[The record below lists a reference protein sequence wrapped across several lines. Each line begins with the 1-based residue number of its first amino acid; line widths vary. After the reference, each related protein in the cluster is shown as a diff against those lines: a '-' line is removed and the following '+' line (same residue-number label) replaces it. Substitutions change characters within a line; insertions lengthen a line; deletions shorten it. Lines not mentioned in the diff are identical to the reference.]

1 MAGLKHTLQT
11 QLFDADQQQILSACK
26 VTASKKKKH
35 SVLCLVA
42 SAKPAS
48 VVMIVQVK
56 HIDNQQYKHKRTW
69 RLAELTGLDIV
80 DASDSHELHLHL
92 EKTYKW
98 STQQQHER
106 QHFVGLLYHYTIR
119 LRTVKSAQPA
129 LKFHNVPDSWLLE
142 PSAVKV
148 TSRQSRDDGSS
159 SIAHDLYASG
169 DNVADSDTS
178 SGAAAAAAAAA
189 GYEEF
194 HALSEREEIDLT
206 RLIGECSYAISNA
219 EMFIEQLTQSLQ
231 HLDGANVQSVLAS
244 EKQVDALMA
253 QIETAIQETEHVERR
268 LDEYDEI
275 MGHTRDS
282 MEKMGEKNSMI
293 DVANRNNIKLL
304 HELDRLINRWDM
316 SPEHRATLTDAKL
329 TTDAGRL
336 AATAASGAL
345 RHALHSE
352 ISAPLQMLEAAERQ
366 RRDLEMLRL
375 KFSDAFNRHLNNLF
389 TFLANSMQEQ
399 HAGVGGSSSSADGT
413 LRAHASVHDEL
424 RKYGDLMQCMKCID
438 TANNETLTLNY
449 TKAMSWVYE
458 REIGQFLEHAKRM
471 VVGQS
476 SREDL
481 LMSTSMTASVSS
493 KLKAAGAGVTG
504 SGVRQATGGR
514 DQPYGVLG
522 WTRDQWSVGV
532 EASERRKYD
541 ALLERVLGELETVAL
556 AEQKFCVEFFHLDA
570 LSPTTET
577 SVIAPAPTDERD
589 SSVTATLQLVRKP
602 ANIGGASSGMP
613 VSKWNVRSI
622 MTALF
627 VWLESELSQ
636 FIESFEK
643 QDSFYSM
650 YVLVRLTQHVMSAT
664 DAQSFLSATFATVLV
679 KVKRNFDAFMK
690 MQLQSICEAKLP
702 RRSRCGLL
710 TYVENF
716 EEFAQTAESI
726 FRAATR
732 RNDLDKW
739 LVELVRTIFER
750 IPQHAAEHSKTPH
763 QVVKMENYHRM
774 HSLLAQLKVAV
785 LEPQKREAKARYTE
799 ALRAYVTSYF
809 GRPLEKLNVSSLC
822 RILLI
827 TITN

>member
-1 MAGLKHTLQT
+1 MSGLKHTLQT
-11 QLFDADQQQILSACK
+11 QLFDADRQQILSACK
-26 VTASKKKKH
+26 VTAAKKKKH
-35 SVLCLVA
+35 SVLCLVT
-42 SAKPAS
+42 SAKPSA
-48 VVMIVQVK
+48 VVSLVQVK
-56 HIDNQQYKHKRTW
+56 HIENQQYKHKRTW
-69 RLAELTGLDIV
+69 RLAELTGVDIV
-80 DASDSHELHLHL
+80 DAADSHELHLHL
-92 EKTYKW
+92 EKTYRW

-106 QHFVGLLYHYTIR
+106 QHFVGLLYRHIAR
-119 LRTVKSAQPA
+119 LRTASKSGQPA
-129 LKFHNVPDSWLLE
+129 VKFHNVPASWLTE
-142 PSAVKV
+142 QSPVKV
-148 TSRQSRDDGSS
+148 TAALVRPGGDD
-159 SIAHDLYASG
+159 DLFAGG
-169 DNVADSDTS
+169 DPVVADSDS
-178 SGAAAAAAAAA
+178 SSTAAAAA

-206 RLIGECSYAISNA
+206 RLMSECTYAISNA
-219 EMFIEQLTQSLQ
+219 ELFMEQLTQSLQ

-253 QIETAIQETEHVERR
+253 QIESAIREAENVEQR

-275 MGHTRDS
+275 LGHTRDS
-282 MEKMGEKNSMI
+282 MEKMGEKNAMI

-336 AATAASGAL
+336 AATAAASAL
-345 RHALHSE
+345 QHALHSE

-399 HAGVGGSSSSADGT
+399 QGGSGGSGGTADGT
-413 LRAHASVHDEL
+413 LRAHATVHDEL

-458 REIGQFLEHAKRM
+458 REIGQFLEHARRV

-493 KLKAAGAGVTG
+493 KFKAAGVGVAGG
-504 SGVRQATGGR
+504 GGRQAAGGR

-556 AEQKFCVEFFHLDA
+556 AEQRFCVEFFHLDA
-570 LSPTTET
+570 LSPTAEATIVAT
-577 SVIAPAPTDERD
+577 AAAAVDERD
-589 SSVTATLQLVRKP
+589 SSVTAALQAVRKTAAISGGH
-602 ANIGGASSGMP
+602 ANAP
-613 VSKWNVRSI
+613 SKWNVRSI
-622 MTALF
+622 MSALF
-627 VWLESELSQ
+627 VWLEAELSQ

-664 DAQSFLSATFATVLV
+664 DAQSFLSATFATALV

-690 MQLQSICEAKLP
+690 MQLQSICDAKLP

-726 FRAATR
+726 FRTATR

-739 LVELVRTIFER
+739 LVELVRSIFER
-750 IPQHAAEHSKTPH
+750 IPQHAAEHAKTPH
-763 QVVKMENYHRM
+763 QVVKMENFHRM

-809 GRPLEKLNVSSLC
+809 GRPLEKLNVSGIVGRRSGYV
-822 RILLI
+822 RIR
-827 TITN
+827 